1 MPRRLVPATAAILLA
16 LPLAGAVAASA
27 GHGRISDAEA
37 QRSNRLA
44 VTAIEAWHAQHG
56 SYAGATLERL
66 AAIEP
71 SLRDAPGVRLT
82 RVSAAGYRVAAHA
95 TTGDSFRSTRHP
107 RTGVVFRACAPAGAG
122 ACRADGTWGRR

>member
-1 MPRRLVPATAAILLA
+1 MPSRLVPATAAILLA
-16 LPLAGAVAASA
+16 LPLGAAVAASA

-37 QRSNRLA
+37 QDTNRVA
-44 VTAIEAWHAQHG
+44 VTAIETWRAGHG

-66 AAIEP
+66 AALEP

-82 RVSAAGYRVAAHA
+82 RISAGGYRVATHA
-95 TTGDSFRSTRHP
+95 TTGRTFRTTLRP
-107 RTGVVFRACAPAGAG
+107 RTGRLYVTCTPAGAG